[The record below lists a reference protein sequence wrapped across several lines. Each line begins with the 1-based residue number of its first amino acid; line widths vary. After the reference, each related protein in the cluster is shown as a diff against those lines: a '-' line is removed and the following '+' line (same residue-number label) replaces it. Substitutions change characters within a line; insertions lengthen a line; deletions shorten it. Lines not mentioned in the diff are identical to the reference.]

1 LCEEPCYLI
10 DQPIL
15 SLYDSIANVAVPV
28 GIIALANVVLVV
40 RVLWQKRNRPDAW
53 RRQRKLT
60 IQLLLMAALFII
72 MWFPVT
78 INGLIYTYTLLPM
91 SGFLQWEY
99 FLFLPSVLTMIIP
112 IILVPLLPDFRKVVL
127 KWHNNTIVP
136 EINNIGRLPNVE
148 I

>member
-72 MWFPVT
+72 MWFP
-78 INGLIYTYTLLPM
+78 
-91 SGFLQWEY
+91 
-99 FLFLPSVLTMIIP
+99 LTIIP
-112 IILVPLLPDFRKVVL
+112 IVLVPLLPDFRKVVL